1 MLFLYR
7 TYVIWFKQVEK
18 PLIIGITENNQNASD
33 MVKFHPFDDYI
44 KPAMKAYFDVRESQ
58 WPNGDFN
65 EVAIPWMSWQNP
77 QWDHKGSVA
86 VPVSQHSRAAEYITM
101 LLKRLN
107 PTGQRGPNFKQCGTM
122 FLITNEY
129 RLPIAVYRLSSG
141 KNIWFVVNSEK
152 KPVELDIKI
161 NEHF

>member
-77 QWDHKGSVA
+77 QWDHKRSVA
-86 VPVSQHSRAAEYITM
+86 VPVSQHSHSVVFASSMHEECSRVYNNATKEVEPDWTAGAKFQTM
-101 LLKRLN
+101 WNNAFDNKRISTSNCSL
-107 PTGQRGPNFKQCGTM
+107 PA
-122 FLITNEY
+122 LI
-129 RLPIAVYRLSSG
+129 G
-141 KNIWFVVNSEK
+141 
-152 KPVELDIKI
+152 
-161 NEHF
+161 